1 MFSSVSIIAVFATVT
16 NALGIPFT
24 HETISITPHDVF
36 SSSVGVLGCKI
47 DINRV
52 AYWPSAV
59 DCDKICVRVSA
70 NGRSVTLLK
79 VDTSGGAYDIAY
91 DAYNY
96 LITGKSAAEDP
107 VKGGGISAT
116 YEDVDMGECKDL
128 LQTEDKTLAFI
139 AASSM
144 NFVTSCK
151 QTDSWVG
158 NNFSLFN
165 IANSACTLGVDEKC
179 EYPDLNLGNQPICPH
194 YLGLQKVMVGSANE
208 NIPYG
213 TGTTASSVTNPIL
226 N

>member
-1 MFSSVSIIAVFATVT
+1 MFSSVGIIAVFVT
-16 NALGIPFT
+16 IANALGIPFK

-47 DINRV
+47 DTNRV

-70 NGRSVTLLK
+70 FGRSVNLLK

-107 VKGGGISAT
+107 VMGGGISAT

-128 LQTEDKTLAFI
+128 LQTEDKTLAFT
-139 AASSM
+139 AANSM

-151 QTDSWVG
+151 QNDSWVG

-165 IANSACTLGVDEKC
+165 IANSACTLGVNERC
-179 EYPDLNLGNQPICPH
+179 EYPNLNLSNQPACPH
-194 YLGLQKVMVGSANE
+194 QLGLQTVMVGFANA
-208 NIPYG
+208 NIAYG
-213 TGTTASSVTNPIL
+213 TGVVTEA
-226 N
+226 